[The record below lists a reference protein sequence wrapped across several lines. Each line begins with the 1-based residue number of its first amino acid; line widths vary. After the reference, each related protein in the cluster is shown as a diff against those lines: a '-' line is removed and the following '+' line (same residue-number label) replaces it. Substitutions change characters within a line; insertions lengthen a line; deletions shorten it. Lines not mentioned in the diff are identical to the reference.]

1 MIPVSGAA
9 LSNLSRQF
17 GLFALVGATG
27 TAAHYAVL
35 FWLVEFGGIG
45 AVAAS
50 GCGAL
55 TGLVINYA
63 LNYWLTFRSAQP
75 HARAFPK
82 YVLVSSVGLG
92 LNQLLMAILVNRLG
106 FYYLLAQV
114 MVTLVVLAWNFVG
127 NRWWTFQAYDP
138 RREMRDG

>member
-1 MIPVSGAA
+1 
-9 LSNLSRQF
+9 LSNLSKQF

-35 FWLVEFGGIG
+35 LCLVEINGIG

-50 GCGAL
+50 GWGAL

-63 LNYWLTFRSAQP
+63 LNHWLTFKSAQP

-82 YVLVSSVGLG
+82 FALIACVGLG
-92 LNQLLMAILVNRLG
+92 LNLLLMAMLVNGLG
-106 FYYLLAQV
+106 VYYLLAQV
-114 MVTLVVLAWNFVG
+114 MVTLVVLTWNFVG
-127 NRWWTFQAYDP
+127 NRWWTFQADSA